1 MGYPFFV
8 KMSDKVVA
16 PYGKLFKMYTV
27 ITTCFKYKKRIILN
41 GFYINIALLTPKG
54 PEALHRG

>member
-1 MGYPFFV
+1 
-8 KMSDKVVA
+8 MSDKVVA